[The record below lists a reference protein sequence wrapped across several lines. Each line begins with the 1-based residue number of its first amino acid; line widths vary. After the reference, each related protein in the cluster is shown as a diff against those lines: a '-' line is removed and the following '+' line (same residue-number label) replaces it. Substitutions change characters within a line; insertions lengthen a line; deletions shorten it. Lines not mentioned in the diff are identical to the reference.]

1 LKTRDIEIN
10 ERTETIQ
17 QLKNEIENVKSQP
30 KDDDVVVVPLKK
42 KIGELEEREQ
52 ELEKKLQSNEIEIN
66 ERTETIK
73 QLKNDI
79 ENLKSQSRDDLV
91 PLKKKIGELEER
103 EQELLKKMQT
113 QETEMDERSKA
124 VQQLKVEIENLKSIP
139 KESTEKKKRTSKSS
153 TKTN

>member
-1 LKTRDIEIN
+1 
-10 ERTETIQ
+10 
-17 QLKNEIENVKSQP
+17 
-30 KDDDVVVVPLKK
+30 
-42 KIGELEEREQ
+42 
-52 ELEKKLQSNEIEIN
+52 
-66 ERTETIK
+66 
-73 QLKNDI
+73 
-79 ENLKSQSRDDLV
+79 LKSQSRDDLV

-139 KESTEKKKRTSKSS
+139 KESTEKKRTSKSS